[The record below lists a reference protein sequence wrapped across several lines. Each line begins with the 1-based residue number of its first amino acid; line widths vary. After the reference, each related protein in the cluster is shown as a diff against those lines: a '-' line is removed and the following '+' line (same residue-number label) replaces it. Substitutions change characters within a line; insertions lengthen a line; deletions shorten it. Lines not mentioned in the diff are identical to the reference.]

1 VAERGSVLPVLAVLL
16 VAAVAAVALA
26 ADLGRFA
33 ATVREATFAAE
44 AGAEAG
50 AAVID
55 PEAAY
60 RGRLRLDP
68 DPARA
73 AARDAALLARP
84 RPGRSVSV
92 FGDATSVCVTVRDP
106 FRPGLLLVFGV
117 RGTTVEAYSCAVPVR
132 G

>member
-33 ATVREATFAAE
+33 ATVREATFA
-44 AGAEAG
+44 AEAG

>member
-16 VAAVAAVALA
+16 VAAAAAVALA
-26 ADLGRFA
+26 ADMGRFA

-55 PEAAY
+55 PAAAY
-60 RGRLRLDP
+60 RDRLRLDP
-68 DPARA
+68 GPARE
-73 AARDAALLARP
+73 AARQAALRARP
-84 RPGRSVSV
+84 RPDRSVSV
-92 FGDATSVCVTVRDP
+92 FADDASVCVTVWDR
-106 FRPGLLLVFGV
+106 FRPGLLRIFGV
-117 RGTTVEAYSCAVPVR
+117 GSRTVQVHSCAVPVR